1 MSNYQIKG
9 KNGKPI
15 ETDETLHP
23 GEIIADELEAR
34 NILKKDFATFLDM
47 QPAHLSDL
55 ITGKRHVSARL
66 ALKLEQ
72 HLGINAEYWLRV
84 QSSYDLFMARKELK
98 DLQAA

>member
-1 MSNYQIKG
+1 MSNYQVIG
-9 KNGKPI
+9 RNGKPI
-15 ETDETLHP
+15 ETDVTLHP

-34 NILKKDFATFLDM
+34 DILKKDFAILLDM

-55 ITGKRHVSARL
+55 MKGKRHVSARL

-72 HLGINAEYWLRV
+72 HLGINAAYWLRV
-84 QSSYDLFMARKELK
+84 QSSYNLFMARKELK